1 MYELVIGE
9 SNDFL
14 SFIMKE
20 EKFEG
25 IRVDIKLPID
35 FVDETEDEVL
45 LDFEYN
51 GDLPIDDVNEN
62 VGKCFL
68 DIYSRSRTKKTK
80 EILEKM
86 EASRKAS

>member
-1 MYELVIGE
+1 MYELVVGE
-9 SNDFL
+9 SKNFL
-14 SFIMKE
+14 SFVMKKG
-20 EKFEG
+20 KFED
-25 IRVDIKLPID
+25 IRVDIKLPIN

-80 EILEKM
+80 DILEKM